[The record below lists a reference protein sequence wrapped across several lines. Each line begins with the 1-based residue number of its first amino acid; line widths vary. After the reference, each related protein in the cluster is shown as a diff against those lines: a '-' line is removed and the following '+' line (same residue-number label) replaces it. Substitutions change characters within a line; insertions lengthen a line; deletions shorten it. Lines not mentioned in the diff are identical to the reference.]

1 MRSPFVG
8 RGASLGERPWGKN
21 PGIMRGAIFSE
32 GRGLRARVAR
42 PEASRGIP
50 FPPHAL
56 RMSQWPRGG
65 NVGVGVMPSLRACGT
80 RPSAGLVIRAR
91 MASRGKAGNNVEG
104 GFLGGTR
111 SARPQMRAGRKPRE
125 NIFMGGKRWPGGLM
139 GPSLGESEVSLT
151 GVRNPPLRGGQPR
164 TRGLAGKGPGITLG
178 GGFSEGRGLRACRYM
193 RSRMRSR
200 TPSPL
205 PRQLGPY
212 FFSTRRAA
220 LRYI

>member
-1 MRSPFVG
+1 MSLPDMGG
-8 RGASLGERPWGKN
+8 RAAWRGHAPVKRELSGRACGARPSAGGPCPDERPCGEN

-139 GPSLGESEVSLT
+139 GPSLVESEVSLT
-151 GVRNPPLRGGQPR
+151 GVRSPPLRGGQARHGWPCGEVLEM
-164 TRGLAGKGPGITLG
+164 TRKAI
-178 GGFSEGRGLRACRYM
+178 FSEGRTLCVRVVR
-193 RSRMRSR
+193 
-200 TPSPL
+200 P
-205 PRQLGPY
+205 
-212 FFSTRRAA
+212 
-220 LRYI
+220 